1 MNFEQYFES
10 KEFNLKDYYSLLNSF
25 LQSKKGWN
33 LKEIPND
40 PYNQLEIVDK
50 NGKRFGKIERE
61 YNPKTKTLYLNH
73 ISVGFDDKGQRM
85 KGLGLVDLIYNFD
98 KKIVQSYDIKKVC
111 TEAVNDITEKKFKD
125 FYKDYKILQQGET
138 LCAYIR

>member
-10 KEFNLKDYYSLLNSF
+10 KELNLKDYYNLLNSF

-33 LKEIPND
+33 LKKILND

-61 YNPKTKTLYLNH
+61 YNPKTRTLYLNH
-73 ISVGFDDKGQRM
+73 ISAGFDDEGQRM
-85 KGLGLVDLIYNFD
+85 KELGLVDLIYNFE
-98 KKIVQSYDIKKVC
+98 KNIAQTYGIKKVC
-111 TEAVNDITEKKFKD
+111 TEAVNEITEKKFKEI
-125 FYKDYKILQQGET
+125 YKDCKIIKSGDQ
-138 LCAYIR
+138 LCAYL